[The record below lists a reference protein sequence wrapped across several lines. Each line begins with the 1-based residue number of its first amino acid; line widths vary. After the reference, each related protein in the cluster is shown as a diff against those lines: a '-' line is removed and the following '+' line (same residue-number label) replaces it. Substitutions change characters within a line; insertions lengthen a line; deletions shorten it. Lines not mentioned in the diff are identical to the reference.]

1 VTEPGDSRPIRS
13 SVPNVSI
20 IMPVRECAQ
29 TLVEAVDAALGQGD
43 LVGEVVLAVAPSRD
57 DTVAVA
63 QRLAASDARVHL
75 TDNPS
80 GRTPDGLNAA
90 IAASSGDVVVRVDAH
105 AVIPPGYVAQALRT
119 LASTGA
125 ANVGGRQVPVSG
137 GGFAGAV
144 AAAMRSPFGA
154 GGAAYR
160 TGTEPGPADTVYLG
174 TFRKDVLEA
183 VGGYDGRFTR
193 NQDAELN
200 LRLRRA
206 GYEVWFDPR
215 LAVEYRPR
223 DTVRG
228 LASQY
233 LQYGR
238 WRRLTGRVHRR
249 SLATRQ
255 LAAPAVVLAL
265 LGAAAASVAWSDWR
279 PIIVVSGGYVMG
291 LLGAGAMAA
300 DHPRSAGAT
309 ALALGTMH
317 LSWGVG
323 FLIGPPRGAARRLP
337 TDGYSTGVVTIS

>member
-1 VTEPGDSRPIRS
+1 
-13 SVPNVSI
+13 
-20 IMPVRECAQ
+20 MPVRDSARSLAQ
-29 TLVEAVDAALGQGD
+29 AVDAVLAQGD
-43 LVGEVVLAVAPSRD
+43 VVDEVVLAVAPSRD
-57 DTVAVA
+57 DTVAIA
-63 QRLAASDARVHL
+63 QRLAASDPRVRL

-90 IAASSGDVVVRVDAH
+90 IALSTGEVVVRVDAH

-119 LASTGA
+119 LACTGA
-125 ANVGGRQVPVSG
+125 ANVGGRQVPIAER
-137 GGFAGAV
+137 GFAGAV

-174 TFRKDVLEA
+174 AFRRDALEA
-183 VGGYDGRFTR
+183 VGAYDGRFTR

-215 LAVEYRPR
+215 LAVEYQPR
-223 DTVRG
+223 GTVRG

-249 SLATRQ
+249 SLTLRQ
-255 LAAPAVVLAL
+255 LAAPAVVVAL
-265 LGAAAASVAWSDWR
+265 LGGAALSVTLSDWR
-279 PIIVVSGGYVMG
+279 PVMVSTGGYMVG
-291 LLGAGAMAA
+291 LLGAGAIAA
-300 DHPRSAGAT
+300 DDPRSTGAT

-323 FLIGPPRGAARRLP
+323 FLIGPPRGAARR
-337 TDGYSTGVVTIS
+337 STIGGPSPEVVPVP